1 MVSVTSSLT
10 TGIDTVTSGYSVVN
24 AVIDQTTTGT
34 NTTTLN
40 VSDSVTAAAN
50 ATVNLTLL
58 SNSTTA
64 STNGSNTAG
73 MGSTGA
79 TTLNVKVV
87 DGANAAINFAALNVS
102 GFTGLT
108 TLNVANSSVSGG
120 TVNLVDVATFTG
132 LASTTNVS
140 LNTNGQFQGVAL
152 TGADWTGAADKL
164 TLSVT
169 GRNGSLAAT
178 TGNESIAVTSASA
191 DARLASLITVSATSA
206 TVAGLGLKI
215 DASMDSTLKTFDA
228 STSTGPVNV
237 YLIPGTVLT
246 SAKGGTGTADVLAVN
261 ALSTTQ
267 VVSGFEKIIAEQ
279 NGTYVLTNVTG
290 ATSLGVDATVGG
302 TVAATFT
309 AAAATTNSISVSGG
323 AQRTTAANTTN
334 NLSAGIISYALA
346 TATGTTD
353 ALTLAIDNGGIASSS
368 TTAGTLTLGGLT
380 TTAIETVTITAAD
393 FKTITILGSVT
404 LGTAT
409 AGSTVS
415 VTATGASNINFGTI
429 DISSANT
436 FTTTSAINLGGMT
449 GRATLTII
457 GTGGLIYT
465 GSAGIDTL
473 TNAAVAAAKT
483 QTYNLGD
490 GTDAFTLLNT
500 AADDSVLVVNGEAG
514 DDIFNAAVYSRISTS
529 SLIDGGAGTDTLNIV
544 TAVDMTGLK
553 NIANVEKIVAQA
565 AGIVDGGA
573 LSGDTIEVTNFG
585 GGANRLN
592 VTADGAGA
600 TVNLT
605 NFTFVGANTG
615 VIVNGGAGVDTITGT
630 LGDDAITGLGGA
642 DSITGGLGA
651 DIITGGAG
659 NDAINLTETTASI
672 DKVVFSGGTV
682 ASASASAPTA
692 HLTANGYDTITGFT
706 SIDTLNI
713 VGLTGAIATI
723 STNNVVTTAAAAGA
737 VDALTTNQT
746 YIISATGLAASIKTG
761 GTATVT
767 DWTNLTQVGA
777 YLSERYSVTNS
788 AQYNDFIINVTS
800 GNNDTSYV
808 YAMSNVAA
816 NATIDVG
823 DLVLVGVITHTAGT
837 IIATGNVVYA

>member
-1 MVSVTSSLT
+1 M
-10 TGIDTVTSGYSVVN
+10 TV
-24 AVIDQTTTGT
+24 
-34 NTTTLN
+34 
-40 VSDSVTAAAN
+40 
-50 ATVNLTLL
+50 L
-58 SNSTTA
+58 SNTQNINAATA
-64 STNGSNTAG
+64 NVAG
-73 MGSTGA
+73 MGATGA
-79 TTLNVKVV
+79 TTLNVKLV
-87 DGANAAINFAALNVS
+87 DGINAAVGQANLSLS
-102 GFTGLT
+102 GMTGLT
-108 TLNVANSSVSGG
+108 KLNIANASVSGG
-120 TVNLVDVATFTG
+120 VVGTEELATFTG

-140 LNTNGQFQGVAL
+140 LNTNGQFQNVAL

-228 STSTGPVNV
+228 STSTSTGPVNV
-237 YLIPGTVLT
+237 CLIPGTVLT
-246 SAKGGTGTADVLAVN
+246 SAKGCTGTADVLAVN

-279 NGTYVLTNVTG
+279 TAAYVLTNVTG

-302 TVAATFT
+302 TVAATFS
-309 AAAATTNSISVSGG
+309 AAAATTNIITVSGG

-380 TTAIETVTITAAD
+380 TAAIETVTITAAD
-393 FKTITILGSVT
+393 FKTITILGGVI

-409 AGSTVS
+409 AASTVS

-429 DISSANT
+429 DISSANA

-449 GRATLTII
+449 GKATLSIT
-457 GTGGLIYT
+457 GTGGLTYT

-473 TNAAVAAAKT
+473 TNAAVATAKT

-490 GTDAFTLLNT
+490 GADVFTLLNV
-500 AADDSVLVVNGEAG
+500 AANDSVLVVNGEAG
-514 DDIFNAAVYSRISTS
+514 DDTFNAATYSGTSTS
-529 SLIDGGAGTDTLNIV
+529 SLLDGGAGTDTLNIV

-642 DSITGGLGA
+642 D
-651 DIITGGAG
+651 IITGGAG
-659 NDAINLTETTASI
+659 NDAIILTETTASI
-672 DKVVFSGGTV
+672 DKVVFSGGTAV
-682 ASASASAPTA
+682 ASAAAPTA

-706 SIDTLNI
+706 STDTLNI
-713 VGLTGAIATI
+713 VGLTGAVATI
-723 STNNVVTTAAAAGA
+723 STNIVVTTAAAAGA

-761 GTATVT
+761 GTLTVT

-823 DLVLVGVITHTAGT
+823 DLVLVGVVTHTAGT